1 MNLATTTVSI
11 LRGTTEDEF
20 GDEADTATTLAVGI
34 PASLIE
40 ATRTAM
46 EPVSGTP
53 RIIRTHVCRLP
64 PAVDVTEND
73 RIKDEQTNEIYIV
86 VAVTKNSNPVL
97 AQPLRADLKRTGR
110 AA

>member
-20 GDEADTATTLAVGI
+20 GDETDTATTLAVGI